1 MKSPSL
7 RGSPQSDRGAALQCG
22 SCREPVLVAAP
33 GESIVTGAPV
43 VGERRV
49 EIPCNCGA
57 MVRARV
63 APEVS

>member
-22 SCREPVLVAAP
+22 SCRQPVRIAAP
-33 GESIVTGAPV
+33 GEVIVTGALV

-49 EIPCNCGA
+49 EVSCDCGQV
-57 MVRARV
+57 VRARV

>member
-1 MKSPSL
+1 MKSPTF

-22 SCREPVLVAAP
+22 SCGKSVSVAGP
-33 GESIVTGAPV
+33 GERLVTGPTV

-49 EIPCNCGA
+49 EISCDCGA
-57 MVRARV
+57 VVRARV